1 MAEKQEKSK
10 VPPIFIQHPEDG
22 RLEIGRE
29 RNSKELRTKALSLK
43 GNRSQH
49 LTFYHDGG
57 FELKTSEDKRAAEKG
72 STILSAVPGGTLVI
86 KSLGDIDIQCEGRFS
101 VVAKDIRMSA
111 EGSPSESDITL
122 SAQHNMNIQSDN
134 YTILQSNNL
143 SLHGKERFVANSNGW
158 MMLIGQNV
166 RIHEP
171 KTKLCPRP
179 LEDYINSQTEG
190 FK

>member
-57 FELKTSEDKRAAEKG
+57 FELKTSEDKRAVEKG

-86 KSLGDIDIQCEGRFS
+86 KSLGDIDIQCEGRF
-101 VVAKDIRMSA
+101 
-111 EGSPSESDITL
+111 G
-122 SAQHNMNIQSDN
+122 
-134 YTILQSNNL
+134 
-143 SLHGKERFVANSNGW
+143 
-158 MMLIGQNV
+158 LI
-166 RIHEP
+166 
-171 KTKLCPRP
+171 
-179 LEDYINSQTEG
+179 
-190 FK
+190 F